1 MMKINRYLSV
11 ISLIVSVIAIGMCAF
26 TLVKVNKED
35 VKTVDVPAPV
45 LRSGSDS
52 TSLRLAFINTD
63 TLMVSYKLVNDLV
76 DKIDKQKAE
85 LDADF
90 AKQRDQFQKDVDYF
104 QEQVNKGSLSEQ
116 SAKEIYA
123 KLMTRQ
129 EELLILQEDYTTRMA
144 VLEQEQ
150 TQILYDKVIDYLNR
164 VNEGYKYYDFVF
176 NHSILNSSI
185 LNANTCFDITDYIV
199 DGLNAEYEVEMEKK

>member
-1 MMKINRYLSV
+1 MKTNKYLSV

-26 TLVKVNKED
+26 TLVKVNSCD
-35 VKTVDVPAPV
+35 VKTSDIPAPV
-45 LRSGSDS
+45 IKSGSDS

-63 TLMVSYKLVNDLV
+63 TLMVRYKLVSELV
-76 DKIDKQKAE
+76 AEIDAQKSE

-116 SAKEIYA
+116 SAMEIYE
-123 KLMTRQ
+123 KLMSRQ
-129 EELLILQEDYTTRMA
+129 EELLILQEEYTARMA

-150 TQILYDKVIDYLNR
+150 TNILYEKVINYLNR
-164 VNEGYKYYDFVF
+164 FNKDYRFYDFVF
-176 NHSILNSSI
+176 NYSILNSAI
-185 LNANTCFDITDYIV
+185 LNANTCYDITDYIV
-199 DGLNAEYEVEMEKK
+199 SGLNSEYEAENKKK